1 MENIP
6 EKYFEIKKSSM
17 NPRSDFFPK
26 FVQWYTKIK
35 TCTRFNNTPTT
46 NDIICDELES
56 NISSFKIVQL

>member
-17 NPRSDFFPK
+17 NPRSNFVHK